1 MEFNKKS
8 QNYKMRKIKIENN
21 NLINFAGIK
30 IKNPVMTASGTFGY
44 GVEFAEL
51 IDLNQIGAIVTK
63 TITLEPRWGNEQ
75 PRLYELPYG
84 LMNTIGLQNVGLEN
98 FISEKLPALKKMTT
112 TPVIVSVGGNT
123 ITEFIKIINRLNKES
138 IAGIE
143 LNISCPNVKTGT
155 KSKGC
160 MYLTISQNAK
170 KTFTLVSAIRKK
182 TKLPL
187 IVKLSPN
194 VTDVAEIAVSA
205 EKAGANALALINT
218 FPAMSFIGTAKTRM
232 MGGLS
237 GPCIKPL
244 ALRMV
249 YVVSQAVKIP
259 ILGMGGIM
267 NSEDA
272 KDFLHAGAKAIAVG
286 TGNFVDPKIIMNIIN
301 DFKKD

>member
-1 MEFNKKS
+1 MV
-8 QNYKMRKIKIENN
+8 
-21 NLINFAGIK
+21 NFAGIK

-51 IDLNQIGAIVTK
+51 IDLNKLGAIVTK

-84 LMNTIGLQNVGLEN
+84 LINTIGLQNVGLKM
-98 FISEKLPALKKMTT
+98 FVSDKLPALQKITS
-112 TPVIVSVGGNT
+112 TPVIVSMGGNS
-123 ITEFIKIINRLNKES
+123 IEEFIKIVEVLNRLN

-143 LNISCPNVKTGT
+143 LNISCPNVKTE
-155 KSKGC
+155 
-160 MYLTISQNAK
+160 LISQNPK
-170 KTFTLVSAIRKK
+170 KTFSVVKAIRKK

-194 VTDVAEIAVSA
+194 VTDITEIAQSA
-205 EKAGANALALINT
+205 EKAGSDGLALINT
-218 FPAMSFIGTAKTRM
+218 FPAMSFIGSAKKQIL
-232 MGGLS
+232 GGLS
-237 GPCIKPL
+237 GPCIKPI

-272 KDFLHAGAKAIAVG
+272 KDFLRAGAKAIAVG

-301 DFKKD
+301 ALIDLPVGKN